1 MHILQL
7 LKDGAYERKRYKM
20 NIIVIGGGKV
30 GYYLTKTLIEH
41 GHHPTLIE
49 NSKTTCGFLANDL
62 DVPIICGD
70 GTSIDVLEG
79 SNIVDCDA
87 LISVTGKD
95 ENNLISCQLAKK
107 LFNVPKTIAKVN
119 NPKNA
124 EVMRQLGIDIAI
136 SSTDNIARLLEH
148 EIDAASMRQIVSIN
162 HGEASICE
170 VALPENYKLHGRKLS
185 ELRMPNMAVIISISR
200 HGATIIPRGDTQLLS
215 GDTVMFMSQ
224 NDAIH
229 DVKKLMKLDS

>member
-1 MHILQL
+1 
-7 LKDGAYERKRYKM
+7 M
-20 NIIVIGGGKV
+20 NIVVIGGGKV
-30 GYYLTKTLIEH
+30 GYYLTKTLLEH
-41 GHHPTLIE
+41 GHHPTLVEI
-49 NSKTTCGFLANDL
+49 SKTACNFLANDL

-70 GTSIDVLEG
+70 GTSIDILER
-79 SNIVDCDA
+79 SNVAGCDA

-107 LFNVPKTIAKVN
+107 LFNVPKTIARVN

-124 EVMRQLGIDIAI
+124 AIMRQLGIDIAI

-148 EIDAASMRQIVSIN
+148 EVDAGSMRQIVSIN

-170 VALPENYKLHGRKLS
+170 ITLPDAYRLHGKKLN
-185 ELRMPNMAVIISISR
+185 EIKMPNMAVIISISR
-200 HGATIIPRGDTQLLS
+200 KGVTIIPRGDTELLS
-215 GDTVMFMSQ
+215 GDTVMFLSQ

-229 DVKKLMKLDS
+229 QVNMLLKLDTK

>member
-1 MHILQL
+1 
-7 LKDGAYERKRYKM
+7 M
-20 NIIVIGGGKV
+20 NIVVIGGGKV
-30 GYYLTKTLIEH
+30 GYYLSKTLIEH
-41 GHHPTLIE
+41 GHRPTIVEL
-49 NSKTTCGFLANDL
+49 SKSTCKFIANDL

-70 GTSIDVLEG
+70 GTSIDILER
-79 SNIVDCDA
+79 SNVQNCDA

-107 LFNVPKTIAKVN
+107 LFKVPKTIAKVN

-124 EVMRQLGIDIAI
+124 AIMRQLGIDIAI

-148 EIDAASMRQIVSIN
+148 EVDAASMRQIVSIN

-170 VALPENYKLHGRKLS
+170 ITLPENYKLDGKRLS

-200 HGATIIPRGDTQLLS
+200 KGATIIPRGNTQLLS
-215 GDTVMFMSQ
+215 GDTVMFLSQ

-229 DVKKLMKLDS
+229 DVRLILKLESK